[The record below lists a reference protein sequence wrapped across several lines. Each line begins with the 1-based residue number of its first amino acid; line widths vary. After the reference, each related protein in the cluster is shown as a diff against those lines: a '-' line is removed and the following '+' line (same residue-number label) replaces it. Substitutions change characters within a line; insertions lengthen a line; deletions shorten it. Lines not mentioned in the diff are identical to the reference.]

1 MKKIRI
7 SVFVFGL
14 FCFASSLTLVSCQK
28 KEEKKPD
35 GKACPPPKEKKL
47 EMYQMSEMAA
57 LMEQMY
63 VDNQRLKERIK
74 KGEDVGEFPQHFM
87 KIYTAKFT
95 DESDNDLFF
104 QVKAKEYIEA
114 QQLIYSDPKNAVA
127 HFNDG
132 VDACLKCHQ
141 QKCGGPIPRIKKLFI
156 KE

>member
-1 MKKIRI
+1 MKKVIA
-7 SVFVFGL
+7 VVLVFGL
-14 FCFASSLTLVSCQK
+14 FACQKKDEVK
-28 KEEKKPD
+28 KEEK
-35 GKACPPPKEKKL
+35 CPPKQEKKL

-74 KGEDVGEFPQHFM
+74 KGEAIGAFPEHFL

-104 QVKAKEYIEA
+104 KVKAKEYIEA
-114 QQLIYSDPKNAVA
+114 QQLIYTDPANAKE
-127 HFNDG
+127 HFNAG

-141 QKCGGPIPRIKKLFI
+141 QKCGGPIPRIKKLYL

>member
-1 MKKIRI
+1 MKKIF
-7 SVFVFGL
+7 VFVLVF
-14 FCFASSLTLVSCQK
+14 SLLACQK
-28 KEEKKPD
+28 KEEKKT
-35 GKACPPPKEKKL
+35 GQEKCPPKKEKKL

-63 VDNQRLKERIK
+63 VDNLRLKERIK
-74 KGEDVGEFPQHFM
+74 KGEAVGEFPEHFN

-95 DESDNDLFF
+95 DETENDLFF
-104 QVKAKEYIEA
+104 KEKAKEYIEA
-114 QQLIYSDPKNAVA
+114 QQLIYSDSKNARK

>member
-1 MKKIRI
+1 MKK
-7 SVFVFGL
+7 L
-14 FCFASSLTLVSCQK
+14 LALVLIFTICSCQK
-28 KEEKKPD
+28 KEEKKEE
-35 GKACPPPKEKKL
+35 KKCPPKQEKKL

-74 KGEDVGEFPQHFM
+74 KGEAIGQFPEHFM

-95 DESDNDLFF
+95 DESDNDVFF
-104 QVKAKEYIEA
+104 KEKAREYIEA
-114 QQLIYSDPKNAVA
+114 QQLIYTDPKNATK

-132 VDACLKCHQ
+132 VDACLNCHQ
-141 QKCGGPIPRIKKLFI
+141 QKCGGPIPRIKKLYI

>member
-1 MKKIRI
+1 MKKII
-7 SVFVFGL
+7 
-14 FCFASSLTLVSCQK
+14 ALVLILGAFSCQN
-28 KEEKKPD
+28 KEKQPSE
-35 GKACPPPKEKKL
+35 GEQCPPEKGKKL

-63 VDNQRLKERIK
+63 ADNLRLKERIK
-74 KGEDVGEFPQHFM
+74 KGEPIGEFPEHFL
-87 KIYTAKFT
+87 KIHTAKFT
-95 DESDNDLFF
+95 DETDNDSFF
-104 QVKAKEYIEA
+104 KIKAKEYIEA
-114 QQLIYSDPKNAVA
+114 QQLIYSDPKNAVS